1 MKTIYTLTFIL
12 LLAGCDLKSDFNE
25 AHNMSNA
32 FLRNCK
38 TGTIRTQVA
47 TEGIT
52 KTLTITCN
60 KDGN

>member
-12 LLAGCDLKSDFNE
+12 LLAGCANDYSE
-25 AHNMSNA
+25 ANGISNA
-32 FLRNCK
+32 FLRTCK
-38 TGTIRTQVA
+38 IGTIRTQVA
-47 TEGIT
+47 NEGIT

>member
-12 LLAGCDLKSDFNE
+12 LLAGCNSDYSE
-25 AHNMSNA
+25 ANGISNA
-32 FLRNCK
+32 FLRSCK
-38 TGTIRTQVA
+38 TGTIRTTVA
-47 TEGIT
+47 AEGIS

>member
-12 LLAGCDLKSDFNE
+12 LLAGCANDYTE
-25 AHNMSNA
+25 AKGISTA
-32 FLRNCK
+32 FLRSCK
-38 TGTIRTQVA
+38 TGTIRTQVVA
-47 TEGIT
+47 EGIT

>member
-12 LLAGCDLKSDFNE
+12 LLAGCKFDSDYNE
-25 AHNMSNA
+25 AHNISSA
-32 FLRNCK
+32 FIRNCK
-38 TGTIRTQVA
+38 TGTIRTQIA
-47 TEGIT
+47 SENIT